1 MKKVLV
7 TQNIMHNKYHLAC
20 DSLEQDFIEFLFKSG
35 LSPFPVPNS
44 PHWNEESLVQLFEN
58 VNPSGIVLSGGNN
71 IGDFPIRDKLEN
83 LLISFAINNNLPVV
97 GVCRGAQ
104 IIATYF
110 GAMLVSNSGK
120 HAGKT
125 HRIKRLES
133 VVFHRFIKSH
143 HNYAITSISKNLSAT
158 FLAEDDSIEGI
169 EHNELPIKGIMWHP
183 ERQSE
188 IHIDD
193 LNYFKNYF

>member
-20 DSLEQDFIEFLFKSG
+20 DSLEQDFNEFLFKSG
-35 LSPFPVPNS
+35 LFPF
-44 PHWNEESLVQLFEN
+44 VQLFEHA
-58 VNPSGIVLSGGNN
+58 NPSGIVLSGGNN

-104 IIATYF
+104 IIASYF
-110 GAMLVSNSGK
+110 GSMLVSKSEK

-125 HRIKRLES
+125 HSIKPLES
-133 VVFHRFIKSH
+133 VVFHRSIKSH
-143 HNYAITSISKNLSAT
+143 HNYAITSVGKNLRAT

-169 EHNELPIKGIMWHP
+169 EHNDLPIKGIMWHP

-188 IHIDD
+188 IHIED